1 MWFFSVTGGVEI
13 QRECHEFIK
22 RNDYLLPAQ
31 LYVSKSGRLPCKA
44 IIHAVGPVWSSGHN
58 NEKNLLYET
67 VFNVLEAA
75 DGRGFTSI
83 ALPAISTGIYRF
95 PVKLATTVILQA
107 IENFLKQPLL
117 TQTQKL
123 REVHIIDQNTDVIAQ
138 FCKTAVSAFEDVDD
152 VTVVHAPASD
162 ASFSKVAASSL
173 SQTSKPGD
181 RHVLTYKKPSIASV
195 FASKTTIFSLRA
207 FGIA

>member
-1 MWFFSVTGGVEI
+1 VLFFSVTGGVEI
-13 QRECHEFIK
+13 QKECHEFIK

-44 IIHAVGPVWSSGHN
+44 IIHAVGPIWSSGHN

-67 VFNVLEAA
+67 VFNVFEEAEH
-75 DGRGFTSI
+75 RGFTSI

-95 PVKLATTVILQA
+95 PVQLATTVILDA
-107 IENFLKQPLL
+107 IKNFLKQPLL
-117 TQTQKL
+117 TQKL

-152 VTVVHAPASD
+152 VTVVQAPASD
-162 ASFSKVAASSL
+162 ASFSKVTASSL
-173 SQTSKPGD
+173 TQTSKPGD
-181 RHVLTYKKPSIASV
+181 RHDM
-195 FASKTTIFSLRA
+195 TTLVGGLA
-207 FGIA
+207 